1 MFERS
6 ALEGIGAMNLILTA
20 VTFSVLLAA
29 GVGAVFAC
37 NHDILCP
44 DDWVWSDDEGTCVE
58 APEPGTT

>member
-1 MFERS
+1 MKLIVTMVTVS
-6 ALEGIGAMNLILTA
+6 A
-20 VTFSVLLAA
+20 VLAA
-29 GVGAVFAC
+29 GIGSVYAC